1 MRIFKIASCAAV
13 VLAGVNVLAHHAF
26 GAEFDPNRPLI
37 LKGKVTKVEWVNP
50 HAWIHLE
57 HEKDDGTT
65 EDWMVEGGT
74 PNTLLRRGI
83 TRDTLKPG
91 TKIVVDG
98 YQSKDRS
105 NRANGRNI
113 TYDDGRTLFMG
124 SSGTGAPRDGADP
137 TERATEE
144 DQERLEQVRNAAEEE
159 SESESD
165 DSETT
170 DSTED
175 GEEATEQAPDNTVED

>member
-1 MRIFKIASCAAV
+1 MKAFQLILCVALSYFGISA
-13 VLAGVNVLAHHAF
+13 LAHHAF

-50 HAWIHLE
+50 HAWIHLD
-57 HEKDDGTT
+57 HEKEDGTT
-65 EDWMVEGGT
+65 ESWMVEGGT

-83 TRDTLKPG
+83 TRNSLKPG

-98 YQSKDRS
+98 YQSKDLS

-113 TYDDGRTLFMG
+113 TYEDGRTLFMG

-137 TERATEE
+137 TERASEE
-144 DQERLEQVRNAAEEE
+144 EKDRLEQVREDTE
-159 SESESD
+159 SESGDDKKAQEP
-165 DSETT
+165 DSEEAAKEE
-170 DSTED
+170 ED
-175 GEEATEQAPDNTVED
+175 ESSD